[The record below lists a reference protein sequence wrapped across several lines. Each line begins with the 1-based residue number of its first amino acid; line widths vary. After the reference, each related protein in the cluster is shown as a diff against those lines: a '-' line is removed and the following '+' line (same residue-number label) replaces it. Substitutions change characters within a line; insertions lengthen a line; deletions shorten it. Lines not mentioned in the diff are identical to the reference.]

1 MRAVEEL
8 GAVGVSAGSLM
19 GALDETGN
27 QRLPFHGVDQPGHR
41 IDDECLSAERHT
53 PTGETVVDVCPSA
66 SRSGGYQE

>member
-1 MRAVEEL
+1 
-8 GAVGVSAGSLM
+8 M